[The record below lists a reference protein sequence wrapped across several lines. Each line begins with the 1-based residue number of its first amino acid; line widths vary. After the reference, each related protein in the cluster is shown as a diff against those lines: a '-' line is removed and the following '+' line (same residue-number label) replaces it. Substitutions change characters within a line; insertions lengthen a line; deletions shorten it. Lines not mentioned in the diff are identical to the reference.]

1 MISPRCRTHRSS
13 HRQRLAVPSHRE
25 LFLRL
30 GRRLL
35 YNTGGLF
42 PSPVNEDRSKINIKV
57 ATAEFEP
64 KCGGRLYYVNDAKLG
79 AHAESCTETNGRD
92 T

>member
-1 MISPRCRTHRSS
+1 MIIPLRPP
-13 HRQRLAVPSHRE
+13 RQRLAVPSHRE

-35 YNTGGLF
+35 YNTDGLF
-42 PSPVNEDRSKINIKV
+42 PSPINEDRAKINVKV

-79 AHAESCTETNGRD
+79 AHGNSQRHPIRD
-92 T
+92 TRRK